1 MDPRFITKDI
11 HALLDYPVALML
23 LVAPFALGLGA
34 SSPAALWLG
43 VGAGVAA
50 LALTLLTDHKL
61 GVVRVLPYIVHVVVD
76 GLVGATFLAAPFVLS
91 FSGLDAWF
99 YWMNGAVVA
108 FVVAMHKPEQRAR
121 PGRAM
126 AA

>member
-1 MDPRFITKDI
+1 MDPRFITKDL

-23 LVAPFALGLGA
+23 LVAPFALGLGE
-34 SSPAALWLG
+34 SNPAALWLG
-43 VGAGVAA
+43 VGTGGAA
-50 LALTLLTDHKL
+50 LLLTLLTDHKL
-61 GVVRVLPYIVHVVVD
+61 GVFRVLPYIVHVIVD

-99 YWMNGAVVA
+99 FWLNGLAVA
-108 FVVAMHKPEQRAR
+108 FVVAMHKPEAKPRAT
-121 PGRAM
+121 RAL